1 MASLCTGYSPML
13 CFNVGNMEHAITE
26 AITQGSTLDG
36 PIKYPVHGK
45 FAALKTFDG
54 HMVGLYEQTGV

>member
-1 MASLCTGYSPML
+1 MD
-13 CFNVGNMEHAITE
+13 HAIST
-26 AITQGSTLDG
+26 AIQAGSTLDG

-54 HMVGLYEQTGV
+54 HMVGLYEQVIDV